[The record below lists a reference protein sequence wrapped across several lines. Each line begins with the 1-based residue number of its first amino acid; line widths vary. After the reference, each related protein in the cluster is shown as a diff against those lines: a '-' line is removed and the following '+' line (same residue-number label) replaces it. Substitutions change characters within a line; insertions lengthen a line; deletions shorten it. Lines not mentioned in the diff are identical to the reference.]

1 MEETLPMQWFVVV
14 SRDGARMRMRMTP
27 TRDGGERLAA
37 VNAGLGIVP
46 VERLGEGDHRT
57 LTEAY
62 HVFRRLE
69 LPTAATGNGTE
80 QLANAFEVWRDALAR
95 SGIALDLE
103 RRALHGMPLPH
114 TDWRGS
120 TSGVSARPWDV
131 ELTALTT
138 ALRTVVKLDG
148 VPLDFVDSL
157 RELVEQRGVRTEV
170 VAPERAK
177 TGSPVDQVTVLVAR
191 DAAALVEARE
201 LERLLLASKGAPD
214 ATAATIRMGE
224 LLGYPRCCADRFTRI
239 AAHNDTTL
247 AWALLPGAPHPPASP
262 VTQWLNPALA
272 LLSHAPCDLQCP
284 ESVALGARL
293 LEEIERADPS
303 FAAGWRALTGRVH
316 VIDHRGNRL
325 TLAVEGGV
333 EAGAAVAGVDVV
345 ASGKSDP
352 EVMTRA
358 QRLVGRTV
366 QAHCGGLV
374 TTDGGWY
381 APYVA
386 DHRGV
391 S

>member
-1 MEETLPMQWFVVV
+1 MEVTLPTQWFVVV
-14 SRDGARMRMRMTP
+14 SRDGARMRMRLTP

-37 VNAGLGIVP
+37 VNGGLGIVP
-46 VERLGEGDHRT
+46 VERLGAGDHLA

-69 LPTAATGNGTE
+69 LPVAATGNE
-80 QLANAFEVWRDALAR
+80 KLASAFAIWRDALAR
-95 SGIALDLE
+95 SGIELDLE
-103 RRALHGMPLPH
+103 RRALHGMPLPQ

-120 TSGVSARPWDV
+120 TSGVSARPWDM
-131 ELTALTT
+131 ELTALTA

-157 RELVEQRGVRTEV
+157 RGLVEQRGVRTEV
-170 VAPERAK
+170 VTPKRAN
-177 TGSPVDQVTVLVAR
+177 TGSTADPVTILAAR
-191 DAAALVEARE
+191 DAATLVEARE
-201 LERLLLASKGAPD
+201 LEALLLASKGAPD

-284 ESVALGARL
+284 GSIALGARL

-325 TLAVEGGV
+325 TLAVEGSL
-333 EAGAAVAGVDVV
+333 EAGATITGVDVV
-345 ASGKSDP
+345 ASGRSDP
-352 EVMTRA
+352 GVMTSA
-358 QRLVGRTV
+358 QRLIGRTV
-366 QAHCGGLV
+366 QAQCGGI
-374 TTDGGWY
+374 TTMDGSWY

-386 DHRGV
+386 DHRGA